1 MTKLLL
7 IHPEAD
13 AADRLSALLGSVRGL
28 DIRHIRS
35 RESFFSR
42 LEEPFDLVMV
52 HAGVFYDV
60 YPWEWVQELSRR
72 QPQAQAAIA
81 LDASVYDS
89 FLLEAI
95 SRMADQHH
103 YTIIPIGLTGDG
115 MLEAFASIVNGDRKD
130 SPGSPGYREGSLTA
144 VWSAAS
150 KDGATTIAVST
161 ALSLAASGRMTIG
174 LIDGNLHNPEI
185 RSFLN
190 LTDPDPSGF
199 KLRPKLQTQTLTPGD
214 LIDACISYRKIP
226 NLHILTGSRRR
237 DTALDVTPEMMAHLL
252 RTSRAAFDITIVDLN
267 SYPDNAATIC
277 TVREA
282 DHRWLVAQNHYAS
295 FQMSWGEWYECY
307 WKYAGLVPGDV
318 SFILNRTTADDKPE
332 RIAELLRMP
341 LAAAVPNIGGGL
353 GRKAVHEGNPLY
365 LSSGTESF
373 TTQIDRLAAR
383 LAPTNEQ
390 GGAALAGGTVR
401 RKIGLLQRWTALFG

>member
-1 MTKLLL
+1 MTKLMLV
-7 IHPEAD
+7 HPETD
-13 AADRLSALLGSVRGL
+13 AADRLSAMLGIVRGH
-28 DIRHIRS
+28 DICHIRN
-35 RESFFSR
+35 RELFFSR
-42 LEEPFDLVMV
+42 LEDPIDIVLV
-52 HAGVFYDV
+52 HAGLFYDV
-60 YPWEWVQELSRR
+60 YPWEWIQRLSRS
-72 QPQAQAAIA
+72 QPQAKVAIA

-95 SRMADQHH
+95 SRMADLLH
-103 YTIIPIGLTGDG
+103 YRIIPAGLTGDG
-115 MLEAFASIVNGDRKD
+115 MLEAFAAVVNGDRKD
-130 SPGSPGYREGSLTA
+130 SPGRRGGSLTA

-161 ALSLAASGRMTIG
+161 ALSLATSCGMTVG

-190 LTDPDPSGF
+190 LTDSNHSGF

-214 LIDACISYRKIP
+214 LIEACVSYRKIP

-237 DTALDVTPEMMAHLL
+237 DTALDVTPEMMTHLL
-252 RTSRAAFDITIVDLN
+252 QTAKTAFDITIVDLN

-282 DHRWLVAQNHYAS
+282 DHRWLVAQNNYAS

-307 WKYAGLVPGDV
+307 WKYAGLAPEDV
-318 SFILNRTTADDKPE
+318 SLVLNRTMADDKPE

-341 LAAAVPNIGGGL
+341 LAAAVPNLEGGL

-365 LSSGTESF
+365 LSSGTEGF
-373 TTQIDRLAAR
+373 TAQIDGLAAQ
-383 LAPTNEQ
+383 LVPNNEQ
-390 GGAALAGGTVR
+390 GGAAPAGEAVR
-401 RKIGLLQRWTALFG
+401 RRGGLLQRWTALFG